1 MTQRITSSH
10 DTANRPEKDD
20 NPMQQI
26 KGERPHILM
35 RREARRVRR
44 IR

>member
-1 MTQRITSSH
+1 MTQQITSSQVTT
-10 DTANRPEKDD
+10 DRPEKDKT
-20 NPMQQI
+20 NLPQSNAA
-26 KGERPHILM
+26 RPHILL